1 MAREKEEVLH
11 HDKIIVFFR
20 TSSFNNLIIICSVFS
35 LSSTASRLTIV
46 DTLSQVAQLRVLKCC
61 GGGSAGSE
69 GSLINELRLRR
80 ETKLFPPALCWANQL
95 SHKNRKHLK
104 IFTERWWSRHE
115 AERLIYS
122 SNVHTHTKG
131 KLFQLRD

>member
-46 DTLSQVAQLRVLKCC
+46 DTLSQVAQLRVLK
-61 GGGSAGSE
+61 
-69 GSLINELRLRR
+69 
-80 ETKLFPPALCWANQL
+80 
-95 SHKNRKHLK
+95 
-104 IFTERWWSRHE
+104 
-115 AERLIYS
+115 
-122 SNVHTHTKG
+122 
-131 KLFQLRD
+131 